1 MRRRCSTSRGVSSR
15 GNKRNG
21 FADFLSDVGRE
32 GKRIT
37 MTSTLTRW
45 RDKPGHTLVMLLLA
59 ATSAF
64 GSGRY
69 TARRFDVY
77 ATIKDGGAL
86 DVRETIQFD
95 FQTGTMSTVWR
106 EIPSSRTD
114 GIEILDASMDGTATQ
129 PDVQRGARTRVEWH
143 FPPTGP
149 STHTF
154 VLHYLVHGVVYREG
168 DRDVLR
174 WRALPTEHAYGIDA
188 SRITIHA
195 TVRHAD
201 PPRVEAHRAVVNY
214 SRSIPAGG
222 VDIEAGPIRP
232 NGWII
237 ADVRFG
243 AGQVAA
249 AQPQWQQQQEGAAA
263 LGPRWAMAGAA
274 VLLIGVFIAVLA
286 RRGYAV
292 PSIRPDETT
301 TIEPPSAVPAAVA
314 AVLASNGRVP
324 QLTASVTLID
334 LADRGVLTIREL
346 PRRLGARNF
355 EVAQVPGTHDLEE
368 HETAALMIAFAE
380 GSGPVTLN
388 KARARLARQG
398 RAYRHALV
406 ADLLEHGFIDPAR
419 QAARDRVTRVATT
432 CLILA
437 ALACVGAAA
446 FVPTFGGWTF
456 LVPGGLGI
464 AGIAGLLIAA
474 SMTPL
479 TDPALVDAARWRGYR
494 RHLKAAATDPN
505 LQGPESVP
513 SRWIIYGVALGL
525 AHHWSR
531 YLKRHPGAAPAW
543 CVTLQD
549 DAGAFAALIGSHAAS
564 AASGGSAAA
573 AGGGSSGAA

>member
-1 MRRRCSTSRGVSSR
+1 
-15 GNKRNG
+15 
-21 FADFLSDVGRE
+21 
-32 GKRIT
+32 
-37 MTSTLTRW
+37 
-45 RDKPGHTLVMLLLA
+45 MLLLA

-64 GSGRY
+64 GSGSY

-77 ATIKDGGAL
+77 ATIKVGGAL
-86 DVRETIQFD
+86 DVRETIQFEI
-95 FQTGTMSTVWR
+95 QSGTMSTVWR

-114 GIEILDASMDGTATQ
+114 GIEILDASMDGTAAQ
-129 PDVQRGARTRVEWH
+129 PDVRRGARTRVEWH

-195 TVRHAD
+195 TVPHAD

-214 SRSIPAGG
+214 SRPIPAGG
-222 VDIEAGPIRP
+222 VDIDAGPIRT
-232 NGWII
+232 NGWIV

-249 AQPQWQQQQEGAAA
+249 VQPLWQQHQEGAAA

-274 VLLIGVFIAVLA
+274 AFLIGVFIAVLA
-286 RRGYAV
+286 RRGYPV

-301 TIEPPSAVPAAVA
+301 TIEPPSALPAAVV
-314 AVLASNGRVP
+314 AVLANNGRVP
-324 QLTASVTLID
+324 QLMAAVTLID
-334 LADRGVLTIREL
+334 LADRGLLTIREL

-355 EVAQVPGTHDLEE
+355 EIAQVPGTHDLEE

-380 GSGPVTLN
+380 GSGPVTLS
-388 KARARLARQG
+388 KARARLARKG
-398 RAYRHALV
+398 RDYRHALV
-406 ADLLEHGFIDPAR
+406 SDLLEHGFIDPAR
-419 QAARDRVTRVATT
+419 QAARDRVTRVAVT

-437 ALACVGAAA
+437 ALSCAGSAA
-446 FVPTFGGWTF
+446 FVPTSGGWTF
-456 LVPGGLGI
+456 FVPAGLGL
-464 AGIAGLLIAA
+464 AGIAAVLLAA

-479 TDPALVDAARWRGYR
+479 TDPALIDAARWRGYR
-494 RHLKAAATDPN
+494 RHLKAVATDPD
-505 LQGPESVP
+505 LQAPEGVP

-525 AHHWSR
+525 AQHWSR
-531 YLKRHPGAAPAW
+531 YLKKHPQAAPAW

-549 DAGAFAALIGSHAAS
+549 DAGAFAALIGSHAAG
-564 AASGGSAAA
+564 AAGGGGAAA